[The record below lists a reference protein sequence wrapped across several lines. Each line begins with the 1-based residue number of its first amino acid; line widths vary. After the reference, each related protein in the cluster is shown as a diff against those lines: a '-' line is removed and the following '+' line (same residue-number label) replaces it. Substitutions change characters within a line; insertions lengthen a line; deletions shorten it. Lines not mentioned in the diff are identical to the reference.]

1 MTTKLDVKQKSKGVE
16 MKLSTKTMELLL
28 VNYKNIHKAYKI
40 DCAEKQ
46 RFDKLITDLE
56 KELRGLEDASL

>member
-1 MTTKLDVKQKSKGVE
+1 MTTKLDVKQKSNGVE
-16 MKLSTKTMELLL
+16 MKLSRKTMELLL

-46 RFDKLITDLE
+46 RFAKLVTELE
-56 KELRGLEDASL
+56 EELDNASL

>member
-46 RFDKLITDLE
+46 RFAKLITDLE
-56 KELRGLEDASL
+56 KELKGEIL